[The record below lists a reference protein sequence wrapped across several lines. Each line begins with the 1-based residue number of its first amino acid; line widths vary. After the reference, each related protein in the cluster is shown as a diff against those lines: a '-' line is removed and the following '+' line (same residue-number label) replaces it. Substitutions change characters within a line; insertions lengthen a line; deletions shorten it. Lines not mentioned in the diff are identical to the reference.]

1 MSFASSFFFVGRC
14 ASPAFGWARRAC
26 PATEAGIWSFP
37 PPTAAWGPRAANAV
51 AGRRTVHRVGMTG
64 GVGGGGCGGAAGAWA
79 RCREGTGLLPGS
91 TGKSSPSFRDQRNG
105 SLTLSLTAAA
115 WGDAIWRRGGQ
126 PVSSAGQRVGSASG
140 GPARSGGGVRG
151 LCIWPNSFFYI
162 FIFVTIFEK

>member
-1 MSFASSFFFVGRC
+1 MSFASSFFLLADARLPLLAGLVALAPRRRRG
-14 ASPAFGWARRAC
+14 SGAFRLPRRR
-26 PATEAGIWSFP
+26 
-37 PPTAAWGPRAANAV
+37 WGPRAANAV